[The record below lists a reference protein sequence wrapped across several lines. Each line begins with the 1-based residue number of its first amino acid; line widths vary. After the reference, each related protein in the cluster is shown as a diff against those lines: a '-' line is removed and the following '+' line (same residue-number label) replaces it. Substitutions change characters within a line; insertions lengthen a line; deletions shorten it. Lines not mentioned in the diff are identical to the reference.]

1 MAGSILGGL
10 LRGDTRPKVPPLK
23 TIDAGQEQV
32 KSINNNLNALPEAQ
46 NLVSQTNAFTQQQI
60 QQMLESAIP
69 NYQELSNT
77 ISKNTLSLAKGEVP
91 QGVQDTLQLSDAA
104 RALSGGFGGTG
115 MFGNLVARDLG
126 LTSLSLMDRGT
137 DTASRWLQTMNS
149 LFSPGMINVASMFLT
164 PQQQI
169 AHDVSERDKQWDV
182 AWLKA
187 QRDAMP
193 NQYQEAF
200 AGLFDNI
207 EQLGRSVLSS
217 YAGGIGGAGGS

>member
-1 MAGSILGGL
+1 MGSILGSII
-10 LRGDTRPKVPPLK
+10 RGDTRPKVPPLK

-32 KSINNNLNALPEAQ
+32 KAINNNLNALPEAEQ
-46 NLVSQTNAFTQQQI
+46 LVSQTNAFTQQQI
-60 QQMLESAIP
+60 EQMLERAVP
-69 NYQELSNT
+69 NYQELSST
-77 ISKNTLSLAKGEVP
+77 VSKNTLSLAKGEVP

-149 LFSPGMINVASMFLT
+149 LYSPGMINVASMFLT

-193 NQYQEAF
+193 NQYQSAF
-200 AGLFDNI
+200 AGLFDSI
-207 EQLGRSVLSS
+207 EQLGRSALGAM
-217 YAGGIGGAGGS
+217 AGGGLGGMK